1 MILLFKKAPKGGG
14 GFLNSKKSSAEVLSS
29 VVKPKKAVMCH
40 MEKIRVL
47 GR

>member
-1 MILLFKKAPKGGG
+1 MGGG